1 MSTGWITTGRY
12 RLFRERRM
20 IKPMAPPPEP
30 TAGLLKVCLAISGLT
45 GALGV
50 ISLALAAHADGSAS
64 LGTAARMLMFHAP
77 VFLAIGILAQL
88 RKVLLLPVT
97 ALFLFCGLTFFCGDL
112 FSRTFM
118 GSSLFPMAAPIGGMF
133 LIVGWLSLALGALR
147 VVPRQS

>member
-1 MSTGWITTGRY
+1 
-12 RLFRERRM
+12 M

-30 TAGLLKVCLAISGLT
+30 TTSLLKFCLAISGLT

-50 ISLALAAHADGSAS
+50 VSLALAAHADGSTS

-97 ALFLFCGLTFFCGDL
+97 ALFLFFGLTLFCGDL
-112 FSRTFM
+112 FSRAFV
-118 GSSLFPMAAPIGGMF
+118 GSRLFPMAAPVGGMF
-133 LIVGWLSLALGALR
+133 LIVGWISLALGAFK